1 MPSPTDTLIGP
12 KEKIRPLKK
21 GEFIQNPGGS
31 KSTERLI
38 GIDDP
43 RLNKGKPTL
52 IPSVFFNKGKIVQ
65 FSSVSKTG
73 QISVSREQQQ
83 GAIEA
88 AVASGLTF
96 PSFDTFEQSTEFA
109 KERSRT
115 GGIANGPLG
124 QKPKSIGAI
133 LDE

>member
-1 MPSPTDTLIGP
+1 MADPLQTLLG
-12 KEKIRPLKK
+12 KLEGIRPLKK

-38 GIDDP
+38 GVDDP

-52 IPSVFFNKGKIVQ
+52 IPSVFFHKGKIIQ

-73 QISVSREQQQ
+73 EISVSREQQR
-83 GAIEA
+83 GAIDA
-88 AVASGLTF
+88 AVATGLDF
-96 PSFDTFEQSTEFA
+96 PSFATFEASTEFA

-115 GGIANGPLG
+115 GGIASGPLG
-124 QKPKSIGAI
+124 KKPPTLGEV
-133 LDE
+133 LNE